1 MQASAGALR
10 VTDAELE
17 FIVFLREFKVWLAE
31 LSGPARRTLEQLPAE
46 TQMLLARSVVNKRM
60 QDSDT
65 SRLWVSGPPQSA
77 NKITLVA

>member
-46 TQMLLARSVVNKRM
+46 TQMSLARSVVNKRM
-60 QDSDT
+60 QDSDA
-65 SRLWVSGPPQSA
+65 SRLWVSGPA
-77 NKITLVA
+77 ERVNKVALIA